1 MQQLETLLPAWLPPE
16 GALAALAG
24 VVFLILLFLSLRRP
38 GVPPEIYREMA
49 IQSERSHHL
58 SQQIDRLMDQT
69 GQRFAEVGT
78 GVADALR
85 KQAEGQTS
93 LFQQQQKAVADSIAA
108 QNERL
113 NAALD
118 TLNQRLNA
126 NVAEQA
132 QRTLA
137 SVEELKQRLAV
148 IDAAQQNIAALGQQ
162 VTSLS
167 MVLDNKQA
175 RGAFGEVQLAS
186 LVQDILPAESY
197 AFQHTLSNGTRCD
210 CLVKLPNP
218 PGPIAIDSKFPLE
231 GFQALRTATD
241 DAARKVAVQR
251 FVVDIRKHVDDIAR
265 KYVIDGETADGAV
278 MFVPSEAVY
287 AELHVN
293 HAALVSET
301 HRKKVFIASPNT
313 LAALLHTMRA
323 VMRDVRM
330 REEAAGIQK
339 IVGLLLDDVAR
350 LGDRVGKLRQ
360 HFTQAEKDIDDI
372 EKSSR
377 SITGRG
383 ERILKIETDEAGITP
398 PLPERPSPSA

>member
-1 MQQLETLLPAWLPPE
+1 MRQLETVLPVWLPPE
-16 GALAALAG
+16 MAVAAAVGALFL
-24 VVFLILLFLSLRRP
+24 VLLLILILRRP
-38 GVPPEIYREMA
+38 SVPPELFREMA
-49 IQSERSHHL
+49 VQGERN
-58 SQQIDRLMDQT
+58 QQLAFQIERLFDQT
-69 GQRFAEVGT
+69 NQRFLDVST

-93 LFQQQQKAVADSIAA
+93 LLHQQQRTVTENLAA

-118 TLNQRLNA
+118 TLNLRLNA
-126 NVAEQA
+126 NVVEQA
-132 QRTLA
+132 QRTMA

-148 IDAAQQNIAALGQQ
+148 IDAAQQSIAALGQQ

-167 MVLDNKQA
+167 MVLDNKQT
-175 RGAFGEVQLAS
+175 RGAFGEVQLAN
-186 LVQDILPAESY
+186 LVQDIMPAEGY
-197 AFQHTLSNGTRCD
+197 AFQHKLSNNTRCD
-210 CLVKLPNP
+210 CLVKLPQP

-231 GFQALRTATD
+231 GFQALRSAED
-241 DAARKVAVQR
+241 DAARKIATQR
-251 FVVDIRKHVDDIAR
+251 FVTDIRRHIDDISS
-265 KYVIDGETADGAV
+265 KYIIEGETADGAV

-293 HAALVSET
+293 HSALVSES

-330 REEAAGIQK
+330 REEAASIQK
-339 IVGLLLDDVAR
+339 IVGMLLDDVAR

-360 HFTQAEKDIDDI
+360 HFGQAEKDIEDI
-372 EKSSR
+372 EKSTR
-377 SITGRG
+377 SIAGRG
-383 ERILKIETDEAGITP
+383 DRILKIEVDEVGITP
-398 PLPERPSPSA
+398 PLPRGE